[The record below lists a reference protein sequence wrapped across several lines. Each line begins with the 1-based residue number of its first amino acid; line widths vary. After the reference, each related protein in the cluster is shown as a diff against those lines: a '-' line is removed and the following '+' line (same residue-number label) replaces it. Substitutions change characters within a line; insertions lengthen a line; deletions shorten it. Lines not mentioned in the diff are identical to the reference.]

1 MEDFKQFLSK
11 LQHKKLAMKR
21 FKKGKNS
28 GNYLTKKTGVS
39 SEFND
44 YRVYQRGDDIRQIDW
59 NVYGRTK
66 KHYIKTYL
74 DEHMHEVGIFLDY
87 TNSMQTNE
95 DKWKL
100 AKLIMASISFV
111 TLNNEDQLQYNFA
124 LNNQLFIKKAKGKRM
139 SHHTFQEIIYSSEH
153 IKEQKFFEQC
163 HKTLPKTPQMIFIIS
178 DFLEPIDTLEKLVR
192 KMTNQHS
199 FLYFIQ
205 VLSKEEINPTFV
217 GDIQLTDS
225 ETNKGLPISM
235 NQALIE
241 NYEHKLLAHNKK
253 IELLVK
259 KFGGNYLL
267 CSTNQDPFELILKEF
282 VRKEIFM

>member
-39 SEFND
+39 NEFND

-139 SHHTFQEIIYSSEH
+139 SHHTFQEIIYSGEH
-153 IKEQKFFEQC
+153 IKDQKFFEQC

-192 KMTNQHS
+192 QMTNQHS

-225 ETNKGLPISM
+225 ETNKELPISM

-241 NYEHKLLAHNKK
+241 KYEHKLLAHNKK

-267 CSTNQDPFELILKEF
+267 CSTDQDPFELILKEF